1 MPFRKSISRLRLKKN
16 FRNQFAG
23 SNQSPPRAPDG
34 HYYDNIPDNGLT
46 YNNTPEDQF
55 YNALETD
62 ILTYNDFKYFPLI
75 TEMDNLYEDN
85 ANNENNVNVV
95 ASVEEM
101 FRNIV
106 VSPKDFRDL
115 NNILKA
121 EAEAINPLSEQEINR
136 MIQSLL
142 DNKDI
147 DSLNPLIFICNK
159 LLVGRSHPLW
169 INLLSKYFDLSIK
182 DHIEANESN
191 LSDED
196 YFLQIIRNNL
206 QIAIND
212 IYYNTED
219 LAIDIFTFGSLF
231 GSLYSNS
238 KKYRLFS
245 YKNLSTPTLT
255 QENVLKAY
263 GTKDNIVDIVIPDS
277 VTTIGE
283 GAFYGCSSLVT
294 VTIPDSVTSIGW
306 RAFRGCSSLATV
318 TIPDSVTSIGFQ
330 AFCYCSS
337 LATVTIPNSVTTI
350 GEAAFHGCSSLRYI
364 VMSPVLK
371 NVILTS
377 NIDIGVD
384 PAIIISD
391 SDGSA
396 KSPSNNYNYNG
407 GSRKKRNIKRK
418 KNIKSKRKIR

>member
-1 MPFRKSISRLRLKKN
+1 
-16 FRNQFAG
+16 
-23 SNQSPPRAPDG
+23 RAPEDQF
-34 HYYDNIPDNGLT
+34 YNALETQDLT

-62 ILTYNDFKYFPLI
+62 ILTYNDFKYFPFI

-115 NNILKA
+115 NNILKAEA

-191 LSDED
+191 LSDKD
-196 YFLQIIRNNL
+196 YFLQIIRTNL
-206 QIAIND
+206 QGAIND

-219 LAIDIFTFGSLF
+219 LAIEIFTFGSLF

-245 YKNLSTPTLT
+245 
-255 QENVLKAY
+255 
-263 GTKDNIVDIVIPDS
+263 
-277 VTTIGE
+277 
-283 GAFYGCSSLVT
+283 
-294 VTIPDSVTSIGW
+294 
-306 RAFRGCSSLATV
+306 
-318 TIPDSVTSIGFQ
+318 
-330 AFCYCSS
+330 
-337 LATVTIPNSVTTI
+337 
-350 GEAAFHGCSSLRYI
+350 
-364 VMSPVLK
+364 
-371 NVILTS
+371 
-377 NIDIGVD
+377 
-384 PAIIISD
+384 
-391 SDGSA
+391 
-396 KSPSNNYNYNG
+396 
-407 GSRKKRNIKRK
+407 
-418 KNIKSKRKIR
+418 